1 MAVKQAP
8 KKPERKRSQG
18 DDPIRFAVVGLGFIA
33 QACVLPAFR
42 HAQGDAVLTAL
53 VSGDSKKLKVLGK
66 RYDVPVLATYEKYDA
81 LLASGE
87 IDAVYIALPNTM
99 HRDYAERA
107 ARAGVH
113 VLCEKPIATS
123 LADARAMV
131 RACYRANVK
140 LMTAYRLQLEPA
152 TLAAIE
158 IVRGGDIGE
167 PRLFNSTFS
176 NPVKAPNIRLESE
189 LGGGTIPDIGVYC
202 INAARHVF
210 QAEPI
215 EVYATLS
222 QLKDPRFAQVEAAA
236 ACVLRFPGERVATF
250 TCSFGTDPHVEFEVL
265 GTTGRL
271 RLDHAYE
278 ISSEKVLTLSR
289 GEHRKVTR
297 FGKGDQFA
305 PMLIHFADCIRG
317 NFEPIPSG
325 EEGLNDVRIVEALY
339 RSAKMG
345 RPVRLPPEAPPK
357 KLRRE
362 QQLKAP
368 AIRPVELVNARAP
381 GG

>member
-1 MAVKQAP
+1 MPVKHASKRPAHKRPQAG
-8 KKPERKRSQG
+8 E
-18 DDPIRFAVVGLGFIA
+18 PIRFAVVGLGFIA
-33 QACVLPAFR
+33 QASVLPAFR
-42 HAQGDAVLTAL
+42 DARGDAVLTAL
-53 VSGDSKKLKVLGK
+53 VSGDAKKLKVLGK
-66 RYDVPVLATYEKYDA
+66 RYDVPILATYEKYDA

-99 HRDYAERA
+99 HRDFAERA

-113 VLCEKPIATS
+113 VLCEKPLAMS

-131 RACYRANVK
+131 RACDRADVK

-158 IVRGGDIGE
+158 AVRGGGIGE
-167 PRLFNSTFS
+167 ARLFTSTFS
-176 NPVKAPNIRLESE
+176 IAVKAPNIRLESD
-189 LGGGTIPDIGVYC
+189 LGGGPIPDIGVYC

-215 EVYATLS
+215 EVYAALS
-222 QLKDPRFAQVEAAA
+222 QVKDPRFAQVEASAS
-236 ACVLRFPGERVATF
+236 CVLRFPGDRLASF
-250 TCSFGTDPHVEFEVL
+250 TCSFDSEAHVHFEVL
-265 GTTGRL
+265 GTSGRL
-271 RLDHAYE
+271 RLDDAYQ
-278 ISSEKVLTLSR
+278 IASDKVLTVSR
-289 GEHRKVTR
+289 GEQRKVTR

-317 NFEPIPSG
+317 NFEPIASG
-325 EEGLNDVRIVEALY
+325 EEGLRDVRIFEALY
-339 RSAKMG
+339 RSARSG
-345 RPVRLPPEAPPK
+345 RPVRLPPEAPPR

-362 QQLKAP
+362 QELKGGS
-368 AIRPVELVNARAP
+368 IRQVELVNARAP